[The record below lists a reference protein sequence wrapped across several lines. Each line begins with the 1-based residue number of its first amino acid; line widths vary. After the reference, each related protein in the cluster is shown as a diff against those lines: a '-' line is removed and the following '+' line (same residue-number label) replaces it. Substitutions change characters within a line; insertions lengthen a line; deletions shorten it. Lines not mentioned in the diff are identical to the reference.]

1 MACKYI
7 YSYVVRLMEEYDSI
21 YVKFDD
27 AMFGRPQGSRLL
39 RQDIISF
46 MEMREIGAGH
56 ILVYMGHLYKYLKE
70 ANRADSISFVDPGHI
85 PTCPIDRDGSHLSQH
100 IANQLE
106 AVCRD
111 SICLI
116 PYNTGYHWILTIVNE
131 DKNMIY
137 LLDSTTNRCRDEEW
151 KKIVTNGVKMYNA
164 SRGIPRG
171 PLFKQLTGNI
181 KQSGSVECGFC
192 VMKYMKDIVECENLH
207 LDKMYSGSIRN
218 QYYDQAQ
225 FDEIRSE
232 WSEFIYS
239 YVGS

>member
-1 MACKYI
+1 MD
-7 YSYVVRLMEEYDSI
+7 EYDSI

-27 AMFGRPQGSRLL
+27 AMFGRPQGSR
-39 RQDIISF
+39 
-46 MEMREIGAGH
+46 
-56 ILVYMGHLYKYLKE
+56 HLYKYLKE

-137 LLDSTTNRCRDEEW
+137 LLDSTTNRCPDEEW

-181 KQSGSVECGFC
+181 KQSGSVECEFC

-207 LDKMYSGSIRN
+207 LDKMLLIN
-218 QYYDQAQ
+218 
-225 FDEIRSE
+225 ESE
-232 WSEFIYS
+232 VGICFEVGIYGRLCFE
-239 YVGS
+239 VGIFGILLSKLSVLALIQDPSRTNITTKLNLTKLEVNGANSSTPM

>member
-1 MACKYI
+1 MAATYHNI
-7 YSYVVRLMEEYDSI
+7 
-21 YVKFDD
+21 
-27 AMFGRPQGSRLL
+27 LL
-39 RQDIISF
+39 TSWKQCVETAYAS
-46 MEMREIGAGH
+46 
-56 ILVYMGHLYKYLKE
+56 
-70 ANRADSISFVDPGHI
+70 
-85 PTCPIDRDGSHLSQH
+85 SHTTL
-100 IANQLE
+100 
-106 AVCRD
+106 
-111 SICLI
+111 
-116 PYNTGYHWILTIVNE
+116 

-232 WSEFIYS
+232 
-239 YVGS
+239 